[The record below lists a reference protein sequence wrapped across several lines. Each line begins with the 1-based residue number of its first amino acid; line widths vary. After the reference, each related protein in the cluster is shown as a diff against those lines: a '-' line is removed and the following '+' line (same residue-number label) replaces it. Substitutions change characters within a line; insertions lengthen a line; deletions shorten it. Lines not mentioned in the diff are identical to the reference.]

1 MCLVEID
8 FKEKMQRLIFNFI
21 WGKSE
26 RIKHNT
32 LIGNINEGSLSIIDI
47 ESKHKALKAPSR
59 VPKLLNFKSIFYE
72 ILNECFN
79 GLDIDFFIC
88 FTVFKCR
95 IRKLKVSLFYKQVCV
110 LLMNHCKIKGL
121 IRYTVEY

>member
-47 ESKHKALKAPSR
+47 ESKHKALNAPSR

-79 GLDIDFFIC
+79 GLDIDFLYVLHFLSVELENLKC
-88 FTVFKCR
+88 HYFTNKF
-95 IRKLKVSLFYKQVCV
+95 VC
-110 LLMNHCKIKGL
+110 C
-121 IRYTVEY
+121 